1 MVFINSYEKR
11 KQKSKSN
18 HIYKILWEKP
28 FLVQLILQNVIPMCI
43 PKAGEYSL
51 TSNKRARSTRRRIN
65 HCGTKIWNN
74 LPFYIKSSENV
85 FGMTTRV
92 FLLFAQNELFLVLFF
107 YYEFYN
113 ILRRY
118 LISYKLFVV
127 LTEKDLF
134 C

>member
-1 MVFINSYEKR
+1 
-11 KQKSKSN
+11 
-18 HIYKILWEKP
+18 
-28 FLVQLILQNVIPMCI
+28 
-43 PKAGEYSL
+43 
-51 TSNKRARSTRRRIN
+51 
-65 HCGTKIWNN
+65 
-74 LPFYIKSSENV
+74 
-85 FGMTTRV
+85 MTTRV